1 MTTEAGNTACTHTHA
16 DCKENR
22 PNSPDSGEEG
32 SPDKRALKEM
42 LQQQSS
48 ELHSSRAALLQLLAS
63 QTDRCAFALSPQHGL
78 PSLWPWPQQ
87 I

>member
-1 MTTEAGNTACTHTHA
+1 MTTEAENAACTHTHA

-22 PNSPDSGEEG
+22 PDSPDSGSKEG

-48 ELHSSRAALLQLLAS
+48 ELNSSRAALLQLLAS
-63 QTDRCAFALSPQHGL
+63 QTDR
-78 PSLWPWPQQ
+78 
-87 I
+87 